1 MGARHELCGVSAPR
15 GFDCARV
22 VARRHGG
29 YSVTRPRDRADDD
42 ERRPSPSG
50 ESVAF
55 LILGGVVTG
64 GGAGAGLDW
73 VVDKFPLCT
82 VIGVFVGFALALYA
96 VYLET
101 KPR

>member
-1 MGARHELCGVSAPR
+1 VTPRRPGAAGDE
-15 GFDCARV
+15 
-22 VARRHGG
+22 
-29 YSVTRPRDRADDD
+29 

-64 GGAGAGLDW
+64 GAVGAGVDW
-73 VVDKFPLCT
+73 VVRQFPLCT

>member
-1 MGARHELCGVSAPR
+1 VTPHRPGSAE
-15 GFDCARV
+15 GED
-22 VARRHGG
+22 
-29 YSVTRPRDRADDD
+29 
-42 ERRPSPSG
+42 RRPSPSG

-64 GGAGAGLDW
+64 GAVGAGVDW
-73 VVDKFPLCT
+73 AIGQFPLCT

>member
-1 MGARHELCGVSAPR
+1 VTPPR
-15 GFDCARV
+15 G
-22 VARRHGG
+22 
-29 YSVTRPRDRADDD
+29 RAGDDD
-42 ERRPSPSG
+42 RRPSPSG

-64 GGAGAGLDW
+64 GGVGAGLDW
-73 VVDKFPLCT
+73 VLDKFPLCT

-96 VYLET
+96 LYLET

>member
-1 MGARHELCGVSAPR
+1 MEVRHELCGVSAPQ
-15 GFDCARV
+15 GSHCAHV
-22 VARRHGG
+22 VACRHGG

-42 ERRPSPSG
+42 HRPPSPSG

>member
-1 MGARHELCGVSAPR
+1 MTPHRPGSA
-15 GFDCARV
+15 GD
-22 VARRHGG
+22 H
-29 YSVTRPRDRADDD
+29 
-42 ERRPSPSG
+42 ERRPPPSG

-64 GGAGAGLDW
+64 GGVGAGVDW
-73 VVDKFPLCT
+73 VIGQFPLCT

>member
-1 MGARHELCGVSAPR
+1 VTPHRPDSAE
-15 GFDCARV
+15 
-22 VARRHGG
+22 
-29 YSVTRPRDRADDD
+29 D
-42 ERRPSPSG
+42 EGRRPSPSG

-64 GGAGAGLDW
+64 GAVGAAVDW
-73 VVDKFPLCT
+73 VIDQFPLCT
-82 VIGVFVGFALALYA
+82 AIGVFVGFALALYA

>member
-1 MGARHELCGVSAPR
+1 MTPHRPG
-15 GFDCARV
+15 
-22 VARRHGG
+22 
-29 YSVTRPRDRADDD
+29 SVGDD
-42 ERRPSPSG
+42 ERGPSPSG

-64 GGAGAGLDW
+64 GGVGAGVDW
-73 VVDKFPLCT
+73 LIDQFPLCT

>member
-1 MGARHELCGVSAPR
+1 VK
-15 GFDCARV
+15 
-22 VARRHGG
+22 RRPG
-29 YSVTRPRDRADDD
+29 SVEGE

-64 GGAGAGLDW
+64 GGVGAGFDW
-73 VVDKFPLCT
+73 LIDQFPLCT
-82 VIGVFVGFALALYA
+82 AIGVFVGFALALYA

>member
-1 MGARHELCGVSAPR
+1 MTPHRPGSTGDEGPR
-15 GFDCARV
+15 
-22 VARRHGG
+22 
-29 YSVTRPRDRADDD
+29 S
-42 ERRPSPSG
+42 SPSG

-64 GGAGAGLDW
+64 GGVGAGIDW
-73 VVDKFPLCT
+73 IIGRFPLCT

>member
-1 MGARHELCGVSAPR
+1 MTPRPGSAE
-15 GFDCARV
+15 DE
-22 VARRHGG
+22 
-29 YSVTRPRDRADDD
+29 

-64 GGAGAGLDW
+64 GGVGAGVDW
-73 VVDKFPLCT
+73 FIDAFPLCT

>member
-1 MGARHELCGVSAPR
+1 MTPRPGSA
-15 GFDCARV
+15 GHD
-22 VARRHGG
+22 G
-29 YSVTRPRDRADDD
+29 
-42 ERRPSPSG
+42 RRPPSG

-64 GGAGAGLDW
+64 GGVGAGLDW
-73 VVDKFPLCT
+73 VLDSFPLCT
-82 VIGVFVGFALALYA
+82 TIGVFVGFALALYA

>member
-1 MGARHELCGVSAPR
+1 VTPHRPGSAGDDGPR
-15 GFDCARV
+15 N
-22 VARRHGG
+22 
-29 YSVTRPRDRADDD
+29 
-42 ERRPSPSG
+42 SPSG

-64 GGAGAGLDW
+64 AGVGAGVDW
-73 VVDKFPLCT
+73 IVDQFPLFT
-82 VIGVFVGFALALYA
+82 AIGVFVGFALALYA